1 MKSSPRPCKSDLA
14 AACVVRAARKKAK
27 LSQEAL
33 AELAGLH
40 RTYVSLLERSLR
52 SPTLATLEAIAH
64 ALGMTPA
71 MLIGLIA
78 AAANE
83 SAGDVATVPAKE
95 ASFMEPRN
103 AFQPKKDPR

>member
-1 MKSSPRPCKSDLA
+1 MKSSQRPCESDLA
-14 AACVVRAARKKAK
+14 AARVVRAARKKVK

-40 RTYVSLLERSLR
+40 RTYVSLLERSRR
-52 SPTLATLEAIAH
+52 SPTLATLEAIAR

-71 MLIGLIA
+71 KLIGLIA
-78 AAANE
+78 EAASE
-83 SAGDVATVPAKE
+83 SIEGVAATRAEE

-103 AFQPKKDPR
+103 ASEPDADR